1 MKKWFPLAGN
11 NYVRNPNVPG
21 GLSQIDN
28 KTLQWFGATVSASIK
43 DGGPILV
50 SKLFNKNIR
59 KKEKAREK
67 KKQNK
72 MHDLLGYLR
81 KRKKERRKKNV
92 YL

>member
-1 MKKWFPLAGN
+1 MKKWFPFAGN

-59 KKEKAREK
+59 KKEKEREK
-67 KKQNK
+67 KRNK
-72 MHDLLGYLR
+72 TKWFIRLFKG
-81 KRKKERRKKNV
+81 KEERKKNV